1 MYTQLIKRIT
11 QAGFTGFYRNMTVSV
26 SSIFILVIT
35 LSIITSIYLSKD
47 VFEKSIDNIKSK
59 VDISIYMKPDIDDA
73 QILAVKQK
81 LQIIPEVK
89 SVNFISREE
98 TLNNF
103 KRDNASDVATLQ
115 ALAEVG
121 TNPFGASFSVQADDT
136 DKYSIIISKI
146 NDENILGDD
155 KNSIDKINYVDIKES
170 IDKLNNLVSWF
181 QTIGYVI
188 TLVFVI
194 MSLMIVYNT
203 IRLAIFT
210 FKEEISVMKLVGASN
225 MYIRGPF
232 IVESI
237 IYGVIAGIITT
248 GLFYPIT
255 KYITSKT
262 IVFFGGYSVHAY
274 YVDNIFNIVMMLAGA
289 GIGVAAISSIL
300 AVRKYL
306 SV

>member
-1 MYTQLIKRIT
+1 
-11 QAGFTGFYRNMTVSV
+11 MTVSV

-47 VFEKSIDNIKSK
+47 VFKKSIDNIKSK
-59 VDISIYMKPDIDDA
+59 VDISIYMKPDTADA
-73 QILAVKQK
+73 QMLAVKQK
-81 LQIIPEVK
+81 LQMLPEVK
-89 SVNFISREE
+89 SVNFISRED

-103 KRDNASDVATLQ
+103 KRDNASDTATLQ
-115 ALAEVG
+115 ALTEVG
-121 TNPFGASFSVQADDT
+121 SNPFGASFSVQADDT

-146 NDENILGDD
+146 NDENLLGED
-155 KNSIDKINYVDIKES
+155 KSSIDKINYVDIKES
-170 IDKLNNLVSWF
+170 IDKLNHLVSWF
-181 QTIGYVI
+181 SAVGYTVTI
-188 TLVFVI
+188 VFVV

-237 IYGVIAGIITT
+237 IYGVMASIITT

-262 IVFFGGYSVHAY
+262 VDFFGGYSIHAY
-274 YVDNIFNIVMMLAGA
+274 YMDNILNIAMMLAGA
-289 GIGVAAISSIL
+289 GVAVAAISSIL